1 MKVLNKKQLYDE
13 ERIVQSEWAKR
24 DFEKEVMI
32 EDLYQSSIDNIQKK
46 IDVFYLTYAGENGM
60 TLAQAKKR
68 AKKDEVNKVLRE
80 AKSTTAINDLLGA
93 YHIRG
98 NRSRLDLLR
107 VELDVELRKMYAKQY
122 EIMNE
127 YILTETQDE
136 LERQSKLLGKEPSN
150 MKDKAIIIVGA
161 VFIGKTFGE
170 RIKLHYKDARRGLEG
185 SVNRIYSNMSI
196 YQSKRKD
203 LFKAFRTYTNEA
215 LRLLRTEVARTRT
228 QAEHTTAKEQ
238 EASHYV
244 YITEMGACSI
254 CEDLSG
260 LAFKVEDAIAG
271 VNHPLMHPNCR
282 CSTRPHTIVRN
293 EDGSTSLDE
302 FEVIDDFD
310 NWNESRNEDA

>member
-13 ERIVQSEWAKR
+13 ERIIQSEWVKR

-32 EDLYQSSIDNIQKK
+32 EDLYQSTIDNIQKK

-80 AKSTTAINDLLGA
+80 VKSTTVINELLGA
-93 YHIRG
+93 YRIRG

-127 YILTETQDE
+127 YMLTETKEE
-136 LERQSKLLGKEPSN
+136 LERQSKLLGKKPSDA
-150 MKDKAIIIVGA
+150 KDKAMAIVGA
-161 VFIGKTFGE
+161 AFIGKTFGE
-170 RIKLHYKDARRGLEG
+170 RIKLHYQDARRELLS
-185 SVNRIYSNMSI
+185 SVNRIHSSMSN
-196 YQSKRKD
+196 YQSKRND
-203 LFKAFRTYTNEA
+203 LFKTFRTHTNEA
-215 LRLLRTEVARTRT
+215 IRLLRTEVGRART

-238 EASHYV
+238 ESSHYV

-260 LAFKVEDAIAG
+260 LAFKVEDAIEG

-310 NWNESRNEDA
+310 DWNESRNKDV

>member
-13 ERIVQSEWAKR
+13 ERIIQSEWAKR

-32 EDLYQSSIDNIQKK
+32 EGLYQSTIDNIQKK
-46 IDVFYLTYAGENGM
+46 IDIFYLTYASENGM

-68 AKKDEVNKVLRE
+68 AKKDDVNKVLRE
-80 AKSTTAINDLLGA
+80 ATSMLAVNELLGA
-93 YHIRG
+93 YRIRG
-98 NRSRLDLLR
+98 SRSRLDLLR
-107 VELDVELRKMYAKQY
+107 VELDLELRKMYAKQY
-122 EIMNE
+122 EIMDE
-127 YILTETQDE
+127 YMLTETQEE
-136 LERQSKLLGKEPSN
+136 LERQSELLGEEPTDV
-150 MKDKAIIIVGA
+150 KDKAVIIVGA
-161 VFIGKTFGE
+161 VYFGKTFGE
-170 RIKLHYKDARRGLEG
+170 RIKSYYKEARRELLG
-185 SVNRIYSNMSI
+185 SVNRIHHNMSY
-196 YQSKRKD
+196 YQTKRND
-203 LFKAFRTYTNEA
+203 LFKTFRTYTNEA

-228 QAEHTTAKEQ
+228 QAEHTAAKEQ
-238 EASHYV
+238 EASHYI

-293 EDGSTSLDE
+293 DDGSTSLDE

>member
-13 ERIVQSEWAKR
+13 ERIIQSEWAKR

-32 EDLYQSSIDNIQKK
+32 EDLYQSTIDNIQKK
-46 IDVFYLTYAGENGM
+46 IDIFYLTYAGENGM
-60 TLAQAKKR
+60 TSAQANKR

-80 AKSTTAINDLLGA
+80 VKSTTAINELLGA
-93 YHIRG
+93 YRIRG
-98 NRSRLDLLR
+98 SRSRLDLLR

-122 EIMNE
+122 EIVNE
-127 YILTETQDE
+127 YTLTETQVE
-136 LERQSKLLGKEPSN
+136 LERQSELLGQESIGV
-150 MKDKAIIIVGA
+150 KDKAIIIVGA
-161 VFIGKTFGE
+161 VSFGKTFGE
-170 RIKLHYKDARRGLEG
+170 RINTYYKEARRELFG
-185 SVNRIYSNMSI
+185 SLNRIYSDMTG

-203 LFKAFRTYTNEA
+203 LSKAFRTYTNEA
-215 LRLLRTEVARTRT
+215 LRLLRTEVGRARTK
-228 QAEHTTAKEQ
+228 AEHTTAKEH
-238 EASHYV
+238 EVSHYI

-293 EDGSTSLDE
+293 DDGSTSLDE
-302 FEVIDDFD
+302 FDVVDDFD

>member
-13 ERIVQSEWAKR
+13 ERRVQSEWAKR

-32 EDLYQSSIDNIQKK
+32 EDLYQTTIDNIQNK
-46 IDVFYLTYAGENGM
+46 IDVFYLTYADENGM

-80 AKSTTAINDLLGA
+80 VKSTMAINELLGA
-93 YHIRG
+93 YRIRG
-98 NRSRLDLLR
+98 NRSKLDLLR
-107 VELDVELRKMYAKQY
+107 AELDVELRKMYAKQY

-127 YILTETQDE
+127 YMVTETQEE
-136 LERQSKLLGKEPSN
+136 LERQSKLLGKEPGDA
-150 MKDKAIIIVGA
+150 KDKAMVIVGA
-161 VFIGKTFGE
+161 AFIGKTFGE
-170 RIKLHYKDARRGLEG
+170 RIKLHYQDARRELLG
-185 SVNRIYSNMSI
+185 SVNRIHSNMSN

-215 LRLLRTEVARTRT
+215 IRLLRTEVGRART

-238 EASHYV
+238 EASHYI
-244 YITEMGACSI
+244 YITEMGACGI

-260 LAFKVEDAIAG
+260 LAFKVEDAIVG
-271 VNHPLMHPNCR
+271 VNYPLLHPNCR
-282 CSTRPHTIVRN
+282 CSTRPHTIERN
-293 EDGSTSLDE
+293 KDGDTSLDE

-310 NWNESRNEDA
+310 GWNESRNQDA

>member
-1 MKVLNKKQLYDE
+1 MKVLSKKQLYDE
-13 ERIVQSEWAKR
+13 ERRVQSEWAKR

-32 EDLYQSSIDNIQKK
+32 EDLYQSTIDNIQKK
-46 IDVFYLTYAGENGM
+46 IDIFYLTYAGENGM

-68 AKKDEVNKVLRE
+68 AKKDEVNKVLME
-80 AKSTTAINDLLGA
+80 VKSTTVINELLGA
-93 YHIRG
+93 YRIRG
-98 NRSRLDLLR
+98 DRSRLDLLR

-127 YILTETQDE
+127 YMLTETQEE
-136 LERQSKLLGKEPSN
+136 LERQSKLLGKEPSDA
-150 MKDKAIIIVGA
+150 KDKAILIVGA
-161 VFIGKTFGE
+161 VYFGKTFGE
-170 RIKLHYKDARRGLEG
+170 KIKLHYRDARRELLS
-185 SVNRIYSNMSI
+185 SVNRIHSNI
-196 YQSKRKD
+196 INYQSKRND
-203 LFKAFRTYTNEA
+203 LFKTFRAYTNEA
-215 LRLLRTEVARTRT
+215 IRLLRTEVGRART
-228 QAEHTTAKEQ
+228 QAEHTAAKEQ

-260 LAFKVEDAIAG
+260 LAFKVEDAIEG

-282 CSTRPHTIVRN
+282 CSTRPHAIVRN

-310 NWNESRNEDA
+310 DWNESRNEDV